1 MKVAALLGLWLALG
15 SASAWAGEGA
25 ARIQGEFHLNDA
37 RNGKPLRSAD
47 LRGKVQLVFFGFT
60 HCALT
65 CPVGLSR
72 VRDALAE
79 LGADADKVAPIF
91 ITTDPAR
98 DSARVMREYAAN
110 FDPRIIPLVGDKKA
124 IAASMRSFR
133 LEAQKTAVK
142 SALDYQMDHP
152 AIVYLM
158 DAEGRF
164 QGVLPSNGS
173 SKALAR
179 RIRQILLKAP

>member
-1 MKVAALLGLWLALG
+1 MKIAALFGLWLALG
-15 SASAWAGEGA
+15 SAPVWAGEGA
-25 ARIQGEFHLNDA
+25 ARIRGEFHLRDA
-37 RNGKPLRSAD
+37 RDGKALSSAD

-72 VRDALAE
+72 VRDALTE
-79 LGADADKVAPIF
+79 LGVDAGRVAPLF
-91 ITTDPAR
+91 ITTDPVR
-98 DSARVMREYAAN
+98 DSAGVMREYAAN

-124 IAASMRSFR
+124 IAAAMRSFR

-164 QGVLPSNGS
+164 QGVMPSNGS
-173 SKALAR
+173 PKTLAR
-179 RIRQILLKAP
+179 RIRQILPKAP